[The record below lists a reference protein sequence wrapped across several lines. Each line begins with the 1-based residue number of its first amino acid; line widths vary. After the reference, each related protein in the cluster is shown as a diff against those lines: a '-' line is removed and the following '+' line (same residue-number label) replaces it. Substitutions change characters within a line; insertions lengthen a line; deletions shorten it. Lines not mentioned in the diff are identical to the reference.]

1 MSAIVDAD
9 TLLAV
14 DVGSVNTRASLF
26 DVVDGRYRF
35 VATGRSA
42 STVGAPVADI
52 GEGVRS
58 ALGSVQSVTG
68 RRLIDESDLLILP
81 ATADGSGTDVFVA
94 TSSAG
99 PSLRT
104 VMVGLMP
111 GVSIASARR
120 LATATYLNVLDEI
133 SLTDRRREEEQIDL
147 LLRARPDL
155 LLLVGGTDGGANES
169 VLRMVD
175 LVAVAAGLFPEG
187 ELPRV
192 VYAGNRQ
199 LSAAVADRLGD
210 QLQMVL
216 TPNVRPSLGF
226 EDLAPA
232 RLRLAEVIGEVR
244 SARISGFEELRQWTG
259 GNLMLTADA
268 FGRICRYLS
277 QVYDPEK
284 GVMGVDLGANHTT
297 VAAAFAGDLRL
308 TVSSDL
314 GLGASLPGLL
324 NHSSLEKVTRWLP
337 IDMPEEYVSDYIYNK
352 AYYPRSVPAEAE
364 ELHLEYALARQLI
377 RSALFQA
384 RAGWPQGKDSES
396 LLLMPPVDPIIAS
409 GGALARAPR
418 PGLAA
423 LVLLDAIQP
432 TGVCTLVMDPHS
444 LTPALGAAADPLP
457 MVAVQVLGSGGF
469 VSLGTVVAPVGR
481 ARQDRPVLKLRL
493 EKEGSGEVVEGEVRF
508 GQLVVLSLGPGEY
521 GRLTLRP
528 EQGFDV
534 GFGGAGKAGAVRV
547 TGGAVGLII
556 DARGRPLQLGK
567 DEGRRR
573 ELNQKWLW
581 DIGALH

>member
-1 MSAIVDAD
+1 MSEIVDAD

-52 GEGVRS
+52 GEGLRTS
-58 ALGSVQSVTG
+58 LERIQTVTG
-68 RRLIDESDLLILP
+68 RRLLDESDSLILP
-81 ATADGSGTDVFVA
+81 ATIDGSGADVFVA

-99 PSLRT
+99 QSLRT

-111 GVSIASARR
+111 GVSIESARR
-120 LATATYLNVLDEI
+120 LAMATYLNVTDEI

-147 LLRARPDL
+147 ILRARPDL
-155 LLLVGGTDGGANES
+155 ILIVGGTDGGANES

-192 VYAGNRQ
+192 VYAGNRH
-199 LSAAVADRLGD
+199 LSATVADRLGD
-210 QLQMVL
+210 QLPLVL
-216 TPNVRPSLGF
+216 TPNIRPSLEL
-226 EDLAPA
+226 EDLESA
-232 RLRLAEVIGEVR
+232 RLRLADVISELR
-244 SARISGFEELRQWTG
+244 SSRILGYEELRQWTG

-277 QVYDPEK
+277 QVYDPAK
-284 GVMGVDLGANHTT
+284 GVMGVDLGGDHTT
-297 VAAAFAGDLRL
+297 IAAAFSGDLRL
-308 TVSSDL
+308 TVCSDL

-324 NHSSLEKVTRWLP
+324 RLTSLEKVTRWLP
-337 IDMPEEYVSDYIYNK
+337 SDVSERDVQDYIFNK
-352 AYYPRSVPAEAE
+352 AYHPRGVPAELE
-364 ELHLEYALARQLI
+364 DLHVEYALARQLI
-377 RSALFQA
+377 RSALFRA

-396 LLLMPPVDPIIAS
+396 LLLMPPMEPIIAS

-432 TGVCTLVMDPHS
+432 TGVCTLLMDPHS
-444 LTPALGAAADPLP
+444 LIPALGAAAEPLP
-457 MVAVQVLGSGGF
+457 MVAVQVLSSGSF
-469 VSLGTVVAPVGR
+469 VSLGTVVAPMGR
-481 ARQDRPVLKLRL
+481 GRPDRPVLKLRL
-493 EKEGSGEVVEGEVRF
+493 DKGRSGEVVEREVRF
-508 GQLVVLSLGPGEY
+508 GQLVVLSLGQGEH

-534 GFGGAGKAGAVRV
+534 GFGGPGKAGAVRV
-547 TGGAVGLII
+547 SGGAVGLII
-556 DARGRPLQLGK
+556 DARGRPLQLPR
-567 DEGRRR
+567 DSARRM

-581 DIGALH
+581 DIGALR

>member
-1 MSAIVDAD
+1 MSTIVDAD

-26 DVVDGRYRF
+26 DVVDSRYRF

-42 STVGAPVADI
+42 STVVAPVSDI
-52 GEGVRS
+52 GEGMRAS
-58 ALGSVQSVTG
+58 LERIQTITG
-68 RRLIDESDLLILP
+68 RKLLDESDSLILP
-81 ATADGSGTDVFVA
+81 ATADGSGADIFVA

-99 PSLRT
+99 QSLRT

-111 GVSIASARR
+111 GVSIESARR
-120 LATATYLNVLDEI
+120 LATATYLNVTDEI

-155 LLLVGGTDGGANES
+155 ILLVGGTDGGANES

-192 VYAGNRQ
+192 VFAGNRH

-210 QLQMVL
+210 QLPLVL
-216 TPNVRPSLGF
+216 TPNIRPSLEF
-226 EDLAPA
+226 EDLASA
-232 RLRLAEVIGEVR
+232 RLRLGEVISELR
-244 SARISGFEELRQWTG
+244 SLRISGYEELRQWTG

-277 QVYDPEK
+277 QVYDPAK
-284 GVMGVDLGANHTT
+284 AVMGVDLGADHTT

-308 TVSSDL
+308 TVCSDI
-314 GLGASLPGLL
+314 GLGGSLPGLL
-324 NHSSLEKVTRWLP
+324 QLSPLEKVTRWLP
-337 IDMPEEYVSDYIYNK
+337 TEVPEGDVQDYIYNK
-352 AYYPRSVPAEAE
+352 AYHPRGVPAELE
-364 ELHLEYALARQLI
+364 DLHLEYALARQLI
-377 RSALFQA
+377 RSALFRA
-384 RAGWPQGKDSES
+384 RTSWPQGKDSES
-396 LLLMPPVDPIIAS
+396 LLLMPPVEPIIAS

-432 TGVCTLVMDPHS
+432 TGVCNLLMDPHS
-444 LTPALGAAADPLP
+444 LMPALGAAAEALP
-457 MVAVQVLGSGGF
+457 MAAVQVLSSGSF

-481 ARQDRPVLKLRL
+481 GRPDRPVLKLRL
-493 EKEGSGEVVEGEVRF
+493 DKEGPGEVVEGEIRF
-508 GQLVVLSLGPGEY
+508 GQLVVLSLEQGEH

-534 GFGGAGKAGAVRV
+534 GFGGPGKAGAVRV
-547 TGGAVGLII
+547 SGGAVGLII
-556 DARGRPLQLGK
+556 DARGRPLHLPR
-567 DEGRRR
+567 DTARRT

-581 DIGALH
+581 DIGALR

>member
-1 MSAIVDAD
+1 MSTIVDAD
-9 TLLAV
+9 TLLAI

-42 STVGAPVADI
+42 STADYPVADI
-52 GEGVRS
+52 GEGIRL
-58 ALGSVQSVTG
+58 ALERVQGVTG
-68 RRLIDESDLLILP
+68 RRLIDESDSLIVP
-81 ATADGSGTDVFVA
+81 ASADGSGTDVFVA
-94 TSSAG
+94 TASAG

-104 VMVGLMP
+104 IMVGLMP
-111 GVSIASARR
+111 GVSIESARR
-120 LATATYLNVLDEI
+120 LATGTYLNVLDEI
-133 SLTDRRREEEQIDL
+133 GLTDRRREEEQIDL
-147 LLRARPDL
+147 LLRAKPDL
-155 LLLVGGTDGGANES
+155 ILLVGGTDGGANES

-175 LVAVAAGLFPEG
+175 LVAVAASLFPEG
-187 ELPRV
+187 EVPRV

-210 QLQMVL
+210 QLPLVL
-216 TPNVRPSLGF
+216 TPNVRPTLGT

-244 SARISGFEELRQWTG
+244 SMRISGFEELRQWTG

-268 FGRICRYLS
+268 VGRVCRYLS

-284 GVMGVDLGANHTT
+284 GVMGVDLGASHTT

-308 TVSSDL
+308 TVCSDL
-314 GLGASLPGLL
+314 GLGAALPGLL
-324 NHSSLEKVTRWLP
+324 RHSSLEKVTRWLP
-337 IDMPEEYVSDYIYNK
+337 IDIPDEYVQDYVYNK
-352 AYYPRSVPAEAE
+352 AHYPRSVPAETE
-364 ELHLEYALARQLI
+364 EMHLEYALARQLI

-396 LLLMPPVDPIIAS
+396 VLLMPPLEPIIAS

-418 PGLAA
+418 PGLAT
-423 LVLLDAIQP
+423 LVLLDALQP
-432 TGVCTLVMDPHS
+432 TGVCTLILDPHNLS
-444 LTPALGAAADPLP
+444 PALGAAAEPLP
-457 MVAVQVLGSGGF
+457 LVAVQVLGSGGF
-469 VSLGTVVAPVGR
+469 VSLGTVVAPIGR
-481 ARQDRPVLKLRL
+481 ARQDRPVLKFRL
-493 EKEGSGEVVEGEVRF
+493 DKEGTGDVVEDEVRF
-508 GQLVVLSLGPGEY
+508 GQLVVLSLGQGEH

-528 EQGFDV
+528 EQGFDL
-534 GFGGAGKAGAVRV
+534 GFGGPGKAGALRV
-547 TGGAVGLII
+547 SGGAVGLII
-556 DARGRPLQLGK
+556 DARGRPLQLARDG
-567 DEGRRR
+567 GRRR

>member
-14 DVGSVNTRASLF
+14 DVGSVNTRACLF

-35 VATGRSA
+35 VATGRAA

-52 GEGVRS
+52 GEGIRAS
-58 ALGSVQSVTG
+58 LERIQTVTG
-68 RRLIDESDLLILP
+68 RRLLDESDSLIIP
-81 ATADGSGTDVFVA
+81 ATADGAGADVFVA

-99 PSLRT
+99 KSLRT

-111 GVSIASARR
+111 GVSIESARR
-120 LATATYLNVLDEI
+120 LATATYLNVIDEI

-155 LLLVGGTDGGANES
+155 ILLVGGTDGGANES

-192 VYAGNRQ
+192 VFAGNRQ

-210 QLQMVL
+210 QLPLVL
-216 TPNVRPSLGF
+216 TPNIRPSLEL
-226 EDLAPA
+226 EDLVSA
-232 RLRLAEVIGEVR
+232 RLRLAEVISELR
-244 SARISGFEELRQWTG
+244 STRISGFEELRQWTG

-277 QVYDPEK
+277 QASDPSK
-284 GVMGVDLGANHTT
+284 GVMGIDLGADHTT
-297 VAAAFAGDLRL
+297 VAAAFGGDLRL
-308 TVSSDL
+308 TVCSDL

-324 NHSSLEKVTRWLP
+324 QLNSLDKVTRWLP
-337 IDMPEEYVSDYIYNK
+337 TDVPEGDVRDYIYNK
-352 AYYPRSVPAEAE
+352 AYHPRSVPAELE

-377 RSALFQA
+377 RSALFRA
-384 RAGWPQGKDSES
+384 RSAWPSGKDSAS
-396 LLLMPPVDPIIAS
+396 LLLMPPMEPIIAS

-432 TGVCTLVMDPHS
+432 TGVCSLWMDHNS
-444 LTPALGAAADPLP
+444 LTPALGAAAEPLP
-457 MVAVQVLGSGGF
+457 LVAVQVLTSGCF
-469 VSLGTVVAPVGR
+469 VSLGTVVAPMGR
-481 ARQDRPVLKLRL
+481 GRPDRPVLKLRL
-493 EKEGSGEVVEGEVRF
+493 DKEGSGEVLEGEVRF
-508 GQLVVLSLGPGEY
+508 GQLVVLALGQGEH

-534 GFGGAGKAGAVRV
+534 GFGGPGKAGALRV
-547 TGGAVGLII
+547 SGGAVGLII
-556 DARGRPLQLGK
+556 DARGRPLQLPRDGP
-567 DEGRRR
+567 RRI